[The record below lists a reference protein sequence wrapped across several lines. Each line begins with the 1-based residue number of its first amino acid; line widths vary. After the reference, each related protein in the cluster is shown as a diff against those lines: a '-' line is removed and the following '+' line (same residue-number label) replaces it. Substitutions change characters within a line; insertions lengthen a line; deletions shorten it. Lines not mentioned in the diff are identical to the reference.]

1 MEENTE
7 SFLLPQNLLW
17 LFNNIKSMWYHDKFS
32 SVVTVF
38 NSPYRENKDMISSL
52 IRANSRQ
59 YLGLLLAVSFCFIPA
74 CANSPSKKSDDVK
87 KLQHTLAKRE
97 ASLETLEGTMAKL
110 QLRLLERDA
119 QIKQL
124 EERLDSQQEML
135 DEAVQEVVRD
145 KAKLRSLESKAEAAS
160 EMAEA
165 EIAVKAL
172 KAQLAGQRRNPEL
185 IKAQEL
191 LKMSAQEF
199 KKENY
204 GGAVYLTSQAKGHI
218 RAGQIRLGGREKAA
232 PMKRLPPMKGEV
244 FFALPLP
251 LQVLKTS
258 NLREKPDLESRVITT
273 LEEGTPLIGYSYKG
287 QWVRVTSEDDNNGWV
302 FQTLVGGR

>member
-1 MEENTE
+1 
-7 SFLLPQNLLW
+7 
-17 LFNNIKSMWYHDKFS
+17 
-32 SVVTVF
+32 
-38 NSPYRENKDMISSL
+38 MISSL
-52 IRANSRQ
+52 IRVNSRQ

-74 CANSPSKKSDDVK
+74 CANWPSKKSDDVK
-87 KLQHTLAKRE
+87 KLQQTLAKRE
-97 ASLETLEGTMAKL
+97 DNIARL

-124 EERLDSQQEML
+124 EERLNSQQEML
-135 DEAVQEVVRD
+135 DEAIQEVVRA

-160 EMAEA
+160 GIAEA

-172 KAQLAGQRRNPEL
+172 KAQLAGQTQNSEL

-204 GGAVYLTSQAKGHI
+204 GGAAYLTSQAKGHI
-218 RAGQIRLGGREKAA
+218 RAGQIRLEGREKVA
-232 PMKRLPPMKGEV
+232 PIKRLPPFKGEV

-251 LQVLKTS
+251 LKILRTS
-258 NLREKPDLESRVITT
+258 NLRKQPDRESKVITT
-273 LEEGTPLIGYSYKG
+273 LKKGTPLIGYSHKDK
-287 QWVRVTSEDDNNGWV
+287 WVRVMSEDGTYGWV

>member
-1 MEENTE
+1 
-7 SFLLPQNLLW
+7 
-17 LFNNIKSMWYHDKFS
+17 
-32 SVVTVF
+32 
-38 NSPYRENKDMISSL
+38 MISSL

-59 YLGLLLAVSFCFIPA
+59 YLGLLLAASFCFIPA
-74 CANSPSKKSDDVK
+74 CAHWPSKKSDDVK
-87 KLQHTLAKRE
+87 KLQQTLAERE
-97 ASLETLEGTMAKL
+97 TSLETLEDTMAKL

-119 QIKQL
+119 QIQQL
-124 EERLDSQQEML
+124 EERVNSQQGML
-135 DEAVQEVVRD
+135 DEAILEVVRA

-172 KAQLAGQRRNPEL
+172 KAQLAGQTQNPEL

-199 KKENY
+199 KRENY

-218 RAGQIRLGGREKAA
+218 RAGQILLGAREEVA
-232 PMKRLPPMKGEV
+232 PIKRLPPVKGEV

-258 NLREKPDLESRVITT
+258 NLRAQPDLESDVITT
-273 LEEGTPLIGYSYKG
+273 LETGTPLIGYSYKG
-287 QWVRVTSEDDNNGWV
+287 QWVRVTSEDGNNGWI
-302 FQTLVGGR
+302 FQTLIGGR

>member
-1 MEENTE
+1 
-7 SFLLPQNLLW
+7 
-17 LFNNIKSMWYHDKFS
+17 
-32 SVVTVF
+32 
-38 NSPYRENKDMISSL
+38 MISSL
-52 IRANSRQ
+52 IRVNSRQ
-59 YLGLLLAVSFCFIPA
+59 YLGLLLAISFCFIPA
-74 CANSPSKKSDDVK
+74 CANWPSKKSDDVK
-87 KLQHTLAKRE
+87 KLQQTLAKRE
-97 ASLETLEGTMAKL
+97 DNIARL

-119 QIKQL
+119 QINQL
-124 EERLDSQQEML
+124 EERLNSQQAML
-135 DEAVQEVVRD
+135 DEAIQEVVRA

-160 EMAEA
+160 GIAEA

-172 KAQLAGQRRNPEL
+172 KAQLAGQTQNPEL

-218 RAGQIRLGGREKAA
+218 RAGQIRLEGREKVA
-232 PMKRLPPMKGEV
+232 PIKRLPPFKGEV

-251 LQVLKTS
+251 LKILRTS
-258 NLREKPDLESRVITT
+258 NLRKQPDRESKVITT
-273 LEEGTPLIGYSYKG
+273 LKKGTPLIGYSHKDK
-287 QWVRVTSEDDNNGWV
+287 WVRVMSEDGTYGWV

>member
-1 MEENTE
+1 MT
-7 SFLLPQNLLW
+7 
-17 LFNNIKSMWYHDKFS
+17 
-32 SVVTVF
+32 
-38 NSPYRENKDMISSL
+38 SSL
-52 IRANSRQ
+52 IRVNSRQ

-74 CANSPSKKSDDVK
+74 CANWPSKKPNDVK
-87 KLQHTLAKRE
+87 KLQQTLAKRE
-97 ASLETLEGTMAKL
+97 DNIAKL

-124 EERLDSQQEML
+124 EERLNSQQEML
-135 DEAVQEVVRD
+135 DEAIQEVVRA

-160 EMAEA
+160 GIAEA

-172 KAQLAGQRRNPEL
+172 KAQLAGQTPNPEL

-218 RAGQIRLGGREKAA
+218 RAGQIRLEGREKVA
-232 PMKRLPPMKGEV
+232 PIKRLPPFKGEV

-251 LQVLKTS
+251 LQVLRTS
-258 NLREKPDLESRVITT
+258 NLRKQPNRESKVITT
-273 LEEGTPLIGYSYKG
+273 LEKGTPLIGYSHKDK
-287 QWVRVTSEDDNNGWV
+287 WVRVTSEDGTYGWV

>member
-1 MEENTE
+1 
-7 SFLLPQNLLW
+7 
-17 LFNNIKSMWYHDKFS
+17 
-32 SVVTVF
+32 
-38 NSPYRENKDMISSL
+38 MIFSL
-52 IRANSRQ
+52 IRVNSRQ
-59 YLGLLLAVSFCFIPA
+59 HLGLLLAVSFCFIPA
-74 CANSPSKKSDDVK
+74 CTHWPSKQSDDVK
-87 KLQHTLAKRE
+87 KLQQTLAKRE
-97 ASLETLEGTMAKL
+97 ASLETLEDNIAKF

-135 DEAVQEVVRD
+135 DEAIQEVVRA

-172 KAQLAGQRRNPEL
+172 KAQLAGQTPNPDL
-185 IKAQEL
+185 TKAQEL

-199 KKENY
+199 KKQNY

-218 RAGQIRLGGREKAA
+218 KAGQIHPTGREKVA
-232 PMKRLPPMKGEV
+232 PIKRLPPITGEV

-251 LQVLKTS
+251 LQVLRMS
-258 NLREKPDLESRVITT
+258 NLRIQPDLASKVITT
-273 LEEGTPLIGYSYKG
+273 LEKGTPLIGYSYKDK
-287 QWVRVTSEDDNNGWV
+287 WVRVVSENGAYGWV
-302 FQTLVGGR
+302 FHTLVGGR

>member
-1 MEENTE
+1 
-7 SFLLPQNLLW
+7 
-17 LFNNIKSMWYHDKFS
+17 
-32 SVVTVF
+32 
-38 NSPYRENKDMISSL
+38 MISSL
-52 IRANSRQ
+52 IRVNSRQ

-74 CANSPSKKSDDVK
+74 CANWPSKKSDDVK
-87 KLQHTLAKRE
+87 KLQQTLAKRE
-97 ASLETLEGTMAKL
+97 ASLETLEDNIAKL
-110 QLRLLERDA
+110 QLQLLERDA
-119 QIKQL
+119 QIKQF
-124 EERLDSQQEML
+124 EERLNSQQEML
-135 DEAVQEVVRD
+135 DEAIQEVVRA

-172 KAQLAGQRRNPEL
+172 KAQLAGQTRNPEL

-204 GGAVYLTSQAKGHI
+204 GGAVYLTDQAKGHI
-218 RAGQIRLGGREKAA
+218 KAGQIQLTDREKAA
-232 PMKRLPPMKGEV
+232 PIKRLPPIKGEV
-244 FFALPLP
+244 FFSLPLP

-258 NLREKPDLESRVITT
+258 NLREQPDLEGKVITT
-273 LEEGTPLIGYSYKG
+273 LEKGTPLIGYSHKDK
-287 QWVRVTSEDDNNGWV
+287 WVRVTSEDGAYGWV

>member
-1 MEENTE
+1 
-7 SFLLPQNLLW
+7 
-17 LFNNIKSMWYHDKFS
+17 
-32 SVVTVF
+32 
-38 NSPYRENKDMISSL
+38 MISSL

-59 YLGLLLAVSFCFIPA
+59 YLGLLLAISFCFIPA
-74 CANSPSKKSDDVK
+74 CANWPSKKSEDVK
-87 KLQHTLAKRE
+87 KLQQTLAKRE
-97 ASLETLEGTMAKL
+97 DNIAKL
-110 QLRLLERDA
+110 QLQLLERDA

-124 EERLDSQQEML
+124 EERLNSQQEML
-135 DEAVQEVVRD
+135 DEAIQEVVRA

-172 KAQLAGQRRNPEL
+172 KAQLAGQTPNPEL

-218 RAGQIRLGGREKAA
+218 RAGQIRLEGREKVA
-232 PMKRLPPMKGEV
+232 PIKRLPPFKGEV

-251 LQVLKTS
+251 LQVLRTS
-258 NLREKPDLESRVITT
+258 NLRKQPDRDSKVITT
-273 LEEGTPLIGYSYKG
+273 LEKGTPLIGYSHKDK
-287 QWVRVTSEDDNNGWV
+287 WVRVTSEDGTNGWV

>member
-1 MEENTE
+1 
-7 SFLLPQNLLW
+7 
-17 LFNNIKSMWYHDKFS
+17 
-32 SVVTVF
+32 
-38 NSPYRENKDMISSL
+38 MISSL
-52 IRANSRQ
+52 GSVNSRQ

-74 CANSPSKKSDDVK
+74 CANLPSKKSDDVK
-87 KLQHTLAKRE
+87 KLQQTLAKRE
-97 ASLETLEGTMAKL
+97 ASLETLEDNMAKL

-124 EERLDSQQEML
+124 EEGLNAQQEML
-135 DEAVQEVVRD
+135 DEAIQEVVRA

-172 KAQLAGQRRNPEL
+172 KAQLAGQTRNPEL

-204 GGAVYLTSQAKGHI
+204 GGAVYLTTQAKGHI
-218 RAGQIRLGGREKAA
+218 RTGQIRLSGREKAA
-232 PMKRLPPMKGEV
+232 PIKRLPPIKGEV

-251 LQVLKTS
+251 LQVVRTS
-258 NLREKPDLESRVITT
+258 NLRKQPDLESNVITT
-273 LEEGTPLIGYSYKG
+273 LEKGTPLIGYSYKG
-287 QWVRVTSEDDNNGWV
+287 QWVRVTSEDGTNGWI

>member
-1 MEENTE
+1 
-7 SFLLPQNLLW
+7 
-17 LFNNIKSMWYHDKFS
+17 
-32 SVVTVF
+32 
-38 NSPYRENKDMISSL
+38 MISSL
-52 IRANSRQ
+52 IRVNSRQ
-59 YLGLLLAVSFCFIPA
+59 CLGLLLAVSFCFIPA
-74 CANSPSKKSDDVK
+74 CANWPSKKSDDVK
-87 KLQHTLAKRE
+87 KLQQTLAKRE
-97 ASLETLEGTMAKL
+97 DNIAKL
-110 QLRLLERDA
+110 QLQLLERDA
-119 QIKQL
+119 QIKQF
-124 EERLDSQQEML
+124 EERLNSQQEML
-135 DEAVQEVVRD
+135 DEAIQEVVRA

-172 KAQLAGQRRNPEL
+172 KAQLAGQTRNPEL

-218 RAGQIRLGGREKAA
+218 RAGQIRLEGREKVA
-232 PMKRLPPMKGEV
+232 PIKRLPPFKGEV

-251 LQVLKTS
+251 LKILRTS
-258 NLREKPDLESRVITT
+258 NLRKQPDRESKVITT
-273 LEEGTPLIGYSYKG
+273 LKKGTPLIGYSHKDK
-287 QWVRVTSEDDNNGWV
+287 WVRVISEDGTNGWV

>member
-1 MEENTE
+1 
-7 SFLLPQNLLW
+7 
-17 LFNNIKSMWYHDKFS
+17 
-32 SVVTVF
+32 
-38 NSPYRENKDMISSL
+38 MISSL
-52 IRANSRQ
+52 IRGNSRQ

-74 CANSPSKKSDDVK
+74 CANWPSKKSDDVK
-87 KLQHTLAKRE
+87 KLQQTLTKRE
-97 ASLETLEGTMAKL
+97 DNIAKL
-110 QLRLLERDA
+110 QMRLLERDA

-124 EERLDSQQEML
+124 EKRLNSQQEML
-135 DEAVQEVVRD
+135 DEAIQEVVRA

-172 KAQLAGQRRNPEL
+172 KAQLAGQTRNPEL

-218 RAGQIRLGGREKAA
+218 RAGQIRLAGREKAA
-232 PMKRLPPMKGEV
+232 PIKRLPPIKGEV

-251 LQVLKTS
+251 LQVVRTS
-258 NLREKPDLESRVITT
+258 NLRKQPDLESNVITT
-273 LEEGTPLIGYSYKG
+273 LEKGTPLIGYSYKG
-287 QWVRVTSEDDNNGWV
+287 QWVRVTSKDGTNGWV

>member
-1 MEENTE
+1 
-7 SFLLPQNLLW
+7 
-17 LFNNIKSMWYHDKFS
+17 
-32 SVVTVF
+32 
-38 NSPYRENKDMISSL
+38 MISSL
-52 IRANSRQ
+52 IRVNSRQ

-74 CANSPSKKSDDVK
+74 CANWPSKKTDDVEQ
-87 KLQHTLAKRE
+87 LQRALAKSE
-97 ASLETLEGTMAKL
+97 DNIAKF

-119 QIKQL
+119 QVKQL
-124 EERLDSQQEML
+124 KDRLNSQQEML
-135 DEAVQEVVRD
+135 DEAIQEVVRA

-172 KAQLAGQRRNPEL
+172 KARMAGQAPNPDL

-218 RAGQIRLGGREKAA
+218 RAGQSQLTGREKVA
-232 PMKRLPPMKGEV
+232 PIKRLPPIKGEV
-244 FFALPLP
+244 FFSLPLP
-251 LQVLKTS
+251 LQVLRNS
-258 NLREKPDLESRVITT
+258 NLRQKPDLKSKVMTT
-273 LEEGTPLIGYSYKG
+273 LEKGTPLMGYSYKDK
-287 QWVRVTSEDDNNGWV
+287 WVRVISEDGTNGWV

>member
-1 MEENTE
+1 
-7 SFLLPQNLLW
+7 
-17 LFNNIKSMWYHDKFS
+17 
-32 SVVTVF
+32 
-38 NSPYRENKDMISSL
+38 MISSL
-52 IRANSRQ
+52 IRANSQR
-59 YLGLLLAVSFCFIPA
+59 YLGLLLTISLCFIPA
-74 CANSPSKKSDDVK
+74 CAHRSSKKSDDVN
-87 KLQHTLAKRE
+87 KLQQTLAKRD
-97 ASLETLEGTMAKL
+97 ASLAKL
-110 QLRLLERDA
+110 QLQMLERDA

-124 EERLDSQQEML
+124 EERLNSQQEML
-135 DEAVQEVVRD
+135 DEAIQEVVRA

-172 KAQLAGQRRNPEL
+172 KAQLAGQKRNPEL

-218 RAGQIRLGGREKAA
+218 RAGQIRLGGREKVA
-232 PMKRLPPMKGEV
+232 PIKRLPPMKGEV
-244 FFALPLP
+244 FFSLPLP
-251 LQVLKTS
+251 LLVLKTS
-258 NLREKPDLESRVITT
+258 NLREKPDLESKVIAT
-273 LEEGTPLIGYSYKG
+273 LEKGTPLIGYSYKG
-287 QWVRVTSEDDNNGWV
+287 QWVRVTSEDGTNGWV

>member
-1 MEENTE
+1 
-7 SFLLPQNLLW
+7 
-17 LFNNIKSMWYHDKFS
+17 
-32 SVVTVF
+32 
-38 NSPYRENKDMISSL
+38 MISSL
-52 IRANSRQ
+52 IRANSRR
-59 YLGLLLAVSFCFIPA
+59 YLGLLLAVSFCFIPG
-74 CANSPSKKSDDVK
+74 CANWPSKKSDDVN
-87 KLQHTLAKRE
+87 KLQQTLAERDT
-97 ASLETLEGTMAKL
+97 SLAKL

-124 EERLDSQQEML
+124 EERLNSQQEML
-135 DEAVQEVVRD
+135 DEAIQEVVRA

-172 KAQLAGQRRNPEL
+172 KAQLAGQTRNPEL

-199 KKENY
+199 KKGNY
-204 GGAVYLTSQAKGHI
+204 GGAVYLTTQAKGHI
-218 RAGQIRLGGREKAA
+218 RSGQIRLGGREKVA
-232 PMKRLPPMKGEV
+232 PIKRLPPVKGEV

-251 LQVLKTS
+251 LQILKTS
-258 NLREKPDLESRVITT
+258 NLREQPDLEGKVITT
-273 LEEGTPLIGYSYKG
+273 LEKGTPLIGYSYKDK
-287 QWVRVTSEDDNNGWV
+287 WVRVTSEDGNNGWV

>member
-1 MEENTE
+1 
-7 SFLLPQNLLW
+7 
-17 LFNNIKSMWYHDKFS
+17 
-32 SVVTVF
+32 
-38 NSPYRENKDMISSL
+38 MISSL
-52 IRANSRQ
+52 IRANSR
-59 YLGLLLAVSFCFIPA
+59 LCVGLLLAISLCFIPA
-74 CANSPSKKSDDVK
+74 CAHRPSKKSDDVN
-87 KLQHTLAKRE
+87 KLQQTLAKRE
-97 ASLETLEGTMAKL
+97 ASLETLEDNMAKL

-124 EERLDSQQEML
+124 EERLNSQQEML
-135 DEAVQEVVRD
+135 DEAIQEVVRA
-145 KAKLRSLESKAEAAS
+145 KAKLRTLESKAEAAS

-165 EIAVKAL
+165 EIAIKAL
-172 KAQLAGQRRNPEL
+172 KTQLAGQTRNPEL

-218 RAGQIRLGGREKAA
+218 RAAQIRLGGREKTA
-232 PMKRLPPMKGEV
+232 PIKRLPAVRGEV

-258 NLREKPDLESRVITT
+258 NLRAKADLEAKVITT
-273 LEEGTPLIGYSYKG
+273 LEKGTPLIGYSYKDK
-287 QWVRVTSEDDNNGWV
+287 WVRVMSEDGAYGWV